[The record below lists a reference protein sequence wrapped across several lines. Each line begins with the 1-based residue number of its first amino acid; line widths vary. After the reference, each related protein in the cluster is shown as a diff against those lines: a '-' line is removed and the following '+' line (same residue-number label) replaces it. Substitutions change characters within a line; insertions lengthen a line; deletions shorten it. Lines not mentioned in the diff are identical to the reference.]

1 MRNINFQKVQSE
13 LSDLKTISDSFL
25 KKIIVFAKFATKATK
40 KSNIFIA
47 TLLFQLAIVLP
58 IAISLNNFGIILMG
72 LIIHFI
78 IFKMILR
85 YIPDMDIKHLEF
97 SYALELMLEEKASR
111 K

>member
-1 MRNINFQKVQSE
+1 MKNIDFQKVQSE
-13 LSDLKTISDSFL
+13 LSDIKTISDSFL
-25 KKIIVFAKFATKATK
+25 KKVIFFTKFATKATK
-40 KSNIFIA
+40 ISNIFIA

-58 IAISLNNFGIILMG
+58 MALSLNNYSILLLG

-78 IFKMILR
+78 VFKMILR
-85 YIPDMDIKHLEF
+85 YVPDMDIKHLEF

>member
-1 MRNINFQKVQSE
+1 MKNINFQKVQSE

-25 KKIIVFAKFATKATK
+25 KKIIVFAKFAKKVSK
-40 KSNIFIA
+40 KSNIFTA
-47 TLLFQLAIVLP
+47 TLLIQLAIVVP

>member
-58 IAISLNNFGIILMG
+58 MALSSHNYSTILMG

-78 IFKMILR
+78 AFRLILR
-85 YIPDMDIKHLEF
+85 SVPNIDIKHQEF